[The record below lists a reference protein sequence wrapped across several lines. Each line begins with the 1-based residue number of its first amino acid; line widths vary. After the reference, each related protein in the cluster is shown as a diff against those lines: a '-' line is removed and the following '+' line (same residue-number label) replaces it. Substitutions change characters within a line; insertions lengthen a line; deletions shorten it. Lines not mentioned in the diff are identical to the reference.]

1 MYPLT
6 SIYIL
11 VVYKLLVSL
20 SGLIKIN
27 VFVRFGNTCSPNYII
42 NVIKQ
47 DPAKHKIPKLFSK
60 LLRHYCSSRSWFRSF
75 YNCYLKFYQNQTVIR
90 YIVLLINSH
99 KCFVNKMQK

>member
-11 VVYKLLVSL
+11 VVYKLLLSL

-27 VFVRFGNTCSPNYII
+27 VFVWFGNTCSPNYII

-47 DPAKHKIPKLFSK
+47 DPAKHKFPSYSQSFCDITVLVDLGFDHSTIVISSSIKTKL
-60 LLRHYCSSRSWFRSF
+60 
-75 YNCYLKFYQNQTVIR
+75 
-90 YIVLLINSH
+90 
-99 KCFVNKMQK
+99 